1 MSSKPP
7 DTPSSDAPDDEPAA
21 LPDTGPDTGSDTST
35 DAGPDSA
42 TAAKHH
48 DALFKSLFSDPVQ
61 AAAQLQAI
69 LPPRVARHIDWDSLQ
84 PVHASFVNDLLE
96 QRHGDLLFSARL
108 TDGRPA
114 FLWLLFEHQSWPWRV
129 RHPHRMKPRR
139 VRGRGDTG
147 GARTEE
153 VGLNGWPARGR
164 YVTWCHEPVP
174 ELDRE
179 PHEHP
184 ILLPCGPRP
193 REHAL

>member
-1 MSSKPP
+1 MAPLYDGAMATKPP
-7 DTPSSDAPDDEPAA
+7 DDPSEDQASEVAA
-21 LPDTGPDTGSDTST
+21 GVPDTSPEG
-35 DAGPDSA
+35 
-42 TAAKHH
+42 AAAQPH
-48 DALFKSLFSDPVQ
+48 DALFRQIFGDPVH
-61 AAAQLQAI
+61 AAAVLRTI
-69 LPPRVARHIDWDSLQ
+69 LPPRVAAHIDWST
-84 PVHASFVNDLLE
+84 PFEPTHASMVGESSE
-96 QRHGDLLFSARL
+96 QHHGDLVFKVKLI
-108 TDGRPA
+108 DGRDA
-114 FLWLLFEHQSWPWRV
+114 FVWVLFEHQSWPWRV